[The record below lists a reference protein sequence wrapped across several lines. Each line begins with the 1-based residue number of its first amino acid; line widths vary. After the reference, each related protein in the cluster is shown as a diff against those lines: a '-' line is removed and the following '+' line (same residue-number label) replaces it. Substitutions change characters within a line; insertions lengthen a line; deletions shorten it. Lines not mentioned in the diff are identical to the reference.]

1 MAPSR
6 AVRHVTARRTEITAP
21 AGDQAAHVSALAGIE
36 REAKVTHDADLRSLE
51 ESRIRLEIN
60 RTNLQRALR
69 LVDGQIEA
77 YDRMIQIARSRVK
90 EFAG

>member
-1 MAPSR
+1 MPSR
-6 AVRHVTARRTEITAP
+6 AVRHVTRTEISSP
-21 AGDQAAHVSALAGIE
+21 ASEHAAHVAALAGIE
-36 REAKVTHDADLRSLE
+36 REAKVGHESALHLLE
-51 ESRIRLEIN
+51 RSRINLEIN

-90 EFAG
+90 EFG

>member
-1 MAPSR
+1 MVSR
-6 AVRHVTARRTEITAP
+6 AVRHVTRTEISSP
-21 AGDQAAHVSALAGIE
+21 ASEQAAHVSALAGIE
-36 REAKVTHDADLRSLE
+36 REAKVTHDSDLRLLE
-51 ESRIRLEIN
+51 QSRMRLEIN

-90 EFAG
+90 EFG